1 VNNGVGKI
9 AVLSSGGDA
18 PGMNACIRA
27 IVRAASGQDIEV
39 VGFLQG
45 YRGLVQDQHI
55 PLGRREVGNII
66 QRGGTILGT
75 SRCQEFHTPE
85 GRCKGAENLRQA
97 NVDALVVLGG
107 NGSFQ
112 GAQALAAEC
121 GIRVIG
127 VPCTIDN
134 DLAGTDYTLGF
145 DTAVNIA
152 LDAIDRIRDTAE
164 SFERLFFVEVMGNT
178 CGAIALEVGVAGGAD
193 EVLLPENPT
202 DIEVLC
208 EHVQRGFDHGR
219 RSSIVVVAEGA
230 QYNAQKLDEYFKE
243 HRERLGFDLRVTI
256 LGHVQRGGNPSAFD
270 RILASRSGVGAV
282 EAIARGKYGVLVGV
296 VNNQVKMQP
305 LEEVVAHKKILDP
318 NLIELAHVLD

>member
-1 VNNGVGKI
+1 VNNGTRKI

-45 YRGLVQDQHI
+45 YRGLLQNLQV

-75 SRCQEFHTPE
+75 SRCQEFQTPE
-85 GRCKGAENLRQA
+85 GRAGAAKNLREA

-107 NGSFQ
+107 NGSFR
-112 GAQALAAEC
+112 GAYSLASEC

-134 DLAGTDYTLGF
+134 DLVGTDYTLGF

-208 EHVQRGFDHGR
+208 EHVQRGFEHGR
-219 RSSIVVVAEGA
+219 RSSIVVVAEGGFAGGAFGVA
-230 QYNAQKLDEYFKE
+230 QQVWMRLRADYRVCVLGHIQRGGSPTARDRVLGSKLGSSAVEALSAGHEGCMVGEVDGHISLTPLERTWNE
-243 HRERLGFDLRVTI
+243 HREV
-256 LGHVQRGGNPSAFD
+256 D
-270 RILASRSGVGAV
+270 RSL
-282 EAIARGKYGVLVGV
+282 L
-296 VNNQVKMQP
+296 
-305 LEEVVAHKKILDP
+305 
-318 NLIELAHVLD
+318 ELAHRLTH

>member
-1 VNNGVGKI
+1 MNNGLRKV

-18 PGMNACIRA
+18 PGMNAAIRA
-27 IVRAASGQDIEV
+27 IVRTASGQGVEV

-45 YRGLVQDQHI
+45 YRGLVQNLQM

-75 SRCQEFHTPE
+75 SRCKEFLTPE
-85 GRCKGAENLRQA
+85 GRARAVENLRQE
-97 NVDALVVLGG
+97 NIDALVVLGG
-107 NGSFQ
+107 NGSFR
-112 GAQALAAEC
+112 GAHALASEYGARVV
-121 GIRVIG
+121 GI
-127 VPCTIDN
+127 PCTIDN
-134 DLAGTDYTLGF
+134 DLVGTDYTLGF

-219 RSSIVVVAEGA
+219 RSSIVVVAEGGFAGGAFGVA
-230 QYNAQKLDEYFKE
+230 QQVWM
-243 HRERLGFDLRVTI
+243 RLRADYRVCV
-256 LGHVQRGGNPSAFD
+256 LGHIQRGGSPTARD
-270 RILASRSGVGAV
+270 RVLGSKLGSSAV
-282 EAIARGKYGVLVGV
+282 EALLAGNDGCMVGEVNGNIALT
-296 VNNQVKMQP
+296 P
-305 LEEVVAHKKILDP
+305 LQETWGQHREVDRSL
-318 NLIELAHVLD
+318 LELAHRLTH